1 MRKYIMI
8 NMHSKD
14 NHIEVVEAEPM
25 TCGDYY
31 RSNMSVE
38 DAKRWL
44 DGYAVHWRDRR
55 YPRKESSAW
64 WAKREFDAVT
74 HPVYDMTFGMAVGAM
89 KRGFKVARKGWNDK
103 GMWLSI
109 PLADGEREVPASKV
123 WGSAN
128 EAYAHQNGGTVKVMP
143 YVTMKNADGS
153 IVMGW
158 LASQTDM
165 LSEDWYLIAE
175 TDEPTEGR

>member
-1 MRKYIMI
+1 MRMYIMI
-8 NMHSKD
+8 NMHSKG

-25 TCGDYY
+25 TYSDYCGNRAID
-31 RSNMSVE
+31 E
-38 DAKRWL
+38 AKRWL
-44 DGYAVHWRDRR
+44 DGYAVRWRDRR
-55 YPRKESSAW
+55 ELVTDRSEW
-64 WAKREFDAVT
+64 WDKREFDAVT
-74 HPVYDMTFGMAVGAM
+74 HPVCGMAFGMAIGAM
-89 KRGFKVARKGWNDK
+89 KCGFKVARKEWNGK
-103 GMWLSI
+103 GMWLSL
-109 PLADGEREVPASKV
+109 PLADGAREVPASKV
-123 WGSAN
+123 WGRAN

-143 YVTMKNADGS
+143 YITMKSAYGS